1 MLVCT
6 GPTAGSVRCACLPKL
21 QTRLFWAVAKQSL
34 FLWWL
39 HLPCVDQPITKCSRE
54 CGRNPAD
61 LPSPFDQLSPM
72 ASQEKR
78 SGKRASV
85 TDPETR
91 VAHCFLSSSS
101 IIPPLCRRQADGFL
115 WLRMAARNLSQHI
128 PAPALHAPQLGP
140 RFDVGRVCRRR
151 ATSTCTYM
159 RSSDG
164 DAQPSLILPMLLAAE
179 KCTSASIPTP
189 QVEPLV
195 DPSIAG
201 PSGHRPSR
209 RHAAQATPA

>member
-101 IIPPLCRRQADGFL
+101 IINQSLRCAGGKLMDSCGFEWRQGIYLSISLRQLCMRHSWGHTSMLGACAGEERRRL
-115 WLRMAARNLSQHI
+115 VRTC
-128 PAPALHAPQLGP
+128 APQM
-140 RFDVGRVCRRR
+140 VMH
-151 ATSTCTYM
+151 S
-159 RSSDG
+159 
-164 DAQPSLILPMLLAAE
+164 
-179 KCTSASIPTP
+179 
-189 QVEPLV
+189 QV
-195 DPSIAG
+195 
-201 PSGHRPSR
+201 
-209 RHAAQATPA
+209 